1 MLNFVVHPVEGSV
14 RLPPLAVLR
23 PTRNNLVN
31 EPALSK
37 RERQIMDVIFRLG
50 EASAADVHERLP
62 EAPSYTA
69 VRTMLRLLED
79 KGMVVH
85 RQDGRK
91 YIYSPCSSPKS
102 EGRSALHRVLNVFF
116 GGSLEDAIAAHLSD
130 PGMHLDAADLKRL
143 RAVIDDA
150 EETKKE
156 TIPKKSPK
164 ASRSTKGR

>member
-1 MLNFVVHPVEGSV
+1 MLNFVAHPVEGSV

-85 RQDGRK
+85 RQNSRAKGRDSADGPAAVRGFTRAEVINFGRK
-91 YIYSPCSSPKS
+91 SNST
-102 EGRSALHRVLNVFF
+102 
-116 GGSLEDAIAAHLSD
+116 AI
-130 PGMHLDAADLKRL
+130 RL
-143 RAVIDDA
+143 
-150 EETKKE
+150 
-156 TIPKKSPK
+156 
-164 ASRSTKGR
+164 